1 MASAREGMVTTHID
15 ARPQEVWTLLANL
28 ERMGEWSPEC
38 YRVTWLD
45 GAASP
50 AQSGARFKGQNRW
63 GPVRWAMTCEVKTA
77 KEGRELSWTTV
88 QRGKDVVT
96 WRYELVA
103 DGEGTVVKE
112 SFRVHWLPPMARVF
126 EDVLM
131 VNRDR
136 NRERAMQVTLGRI
149 KAAVEKTV

>member
-1 MASAREGMVTTHID
+1 
-15 ARPQEVWTLLANL
+15 
-28 ERMGEWSPEC
+28 
-38 YRVTWLD
+38 
-45 GAASP
+45 
-50 AQSGARFKGQNRW
+50 
-63 GPVRWAMTCEVKTA
+63 
-77 KEGRELSWTTV
+77 
-88 QRGKDVVT
+88 VVT